1 MDRVSW
7 VGTSCMEI
15 LIQMQFRND
24 SQRRNLTTKVRKGFS
39 VHDISILEWLKWQ
52 NWFIQQ
58 RLRSVLKRGGYLNY
72 LPLSHTHIFKVPFAL
87 FVGTS
92 NLQCLLCPL
101 SNCDNA
107 PLGSCSGGPTSLCF
121 LDSSWVIWAR
131 QKLFALKQDVGNF
144 DSRLSLNEIKCR

>member
-15 LIQMQFRND
+15 LIQMPFRND
-24 SQRRNLTTKVRKGFS
+24 SQRRNLITKVRKCFS

-58 RLRSVLKRGGYLNY
+58 RLRSVLKRGGDLNY
-72 LPLSHTHIFKVPFAL
+72 LPLSQTHIFKVPFAL

-121 LDSSWVIWAR
+121 LGSSRVVWG
-131 QKLFALKQDVGNF
+131 QKMCALK
-144 DSRLSLNEIKCR
+144 SLMHVTGIVYYISKILHQ